1 MELGDHKNSEVKRVT
16 SPTLAVEDIPPLP
29 FLIDELDIHTQTK
42 ACWWVFWDL
51 APYSEGPERRLT
63 HHCHPWET
71 DKPPYRLQSQHNCL
85 DPSYLCQGKIGWVL
99 TGQVLMHETELA
111 NIQPSCRKTPAYHWR
126 KKKRERKKK
135 KKQLVTVEVVR
146 VTLLPLPL
154 PQGNTEWTDV
164 FGGSDLSCGGK
175 GKCK

>member
-63 HHCHPWET
+63 HHCHP
-71 DKPPYRLQSQHNCL
+71 
-85 DPSYLCQGKIGWVL
+85 
-99 TGQVLMHETELA
+99 
-111 NIQPSCRKTPAYHWR
+111 
-126 KKKRERKKK
+126 
-135 KKQLVTVEVVR
+135 
-146 VTLLPLPL
+146 
-154 PQGNTEWTDV
+154 
-164 FGGSDLSCGGK
+164 
-175 GKCK
+175 